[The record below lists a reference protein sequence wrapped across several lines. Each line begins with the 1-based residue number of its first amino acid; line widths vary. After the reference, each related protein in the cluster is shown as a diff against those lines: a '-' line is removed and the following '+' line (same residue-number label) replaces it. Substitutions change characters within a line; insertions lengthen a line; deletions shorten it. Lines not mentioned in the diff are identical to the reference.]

1 MNKKERQDSE
11 HKKPEKIQIVEEN
24 LQVHKK
30 KIETGRVKISK
41 KVLQEEVPLDLI
53 GFEEDIEIKR
63 KKIGRVV
70 EKPGPAVRNEGD
82 STVYSLYREVYVK
95 QTILEEEVWVSKKR
109 NPTSYKE
116 KEKLRKEVLEIE
128 RIPGDSIEKEK

>member
-24 LQVHKK
+24 LQVHKE

-41 KVLQEEVPLDLI
+41 KILQEEVPLDLS

-95 QTILEEEVWVSKKR
+95 QTILEEEVWVSKNR
-109 NPTSYKE
+109 NLISYKD

-128 RIPGDSIEKEK
+128 RVPGESMEKE